1 MFSISGTLAL
11 RCKRSG
17 AKFAVLGRL
26 IKNRRLQIALHGK
39 TYIMS
44 GNCVLVNG

>member
-1 MFSISGTLAL
+1 MFSISGTLSL
-11 RCKRSG
+11 RCKRIG
-17 AKFAVLGRL
+17 AKFAVPRRL

-44 GNCVLVNG
+44 GNWVLVIL